1 MSGVESM
8 RVKAELNLNEAIAA
22 FPIEGELVG
31 ALRYGDGHINDT
43 FCVYTQL
50 DSGDVKRYILQRL
63 SSVAF
68 KEPDQLMQNISKVTS
83 FLQEKIKT
91 AGGDARKEAMN
102 LIRTKSGQF
111 YFTDSNFENWR
122 LYDFIEGTYYLSK
135 VENAE
140 QFYESARTFG
150 KFQAL
155 LADFPAAELYE
166 TIKNFH
172 NTVDRLNKLK
182 KSVEADK
189 MNRVK
194 EVADELGFVEKRVAD
209 CRVLV
214 DQLNNGTLPL
224 KVTHNDTKLNN
235 ILFDKNSDK
244 GICVIDLDTV
254 MPGLCAYDFGDSIR
268 FGANTAAEDEQDLS
282 KVKFDLNLFEVYT
295 KGYAESSKETLSE
308 AEIKSLPWGAK
319 LMTLECGI
327 RFLTDY
333 LDGDVYFSVK
343 KDRPKHNLDRCRT
356 QLKLVREM
364 ENVWEQMLEIVENCF
379 A

>member
-1 MSGVESM
+1 M
-8 RVKAELNLNEAIAA
+8 RVEAETNLNEALEA
-22 FPIEGELVG
+22 FPLEGKLVRV
-31 ALRYGDGHINDT
+31 LRYGDGHINDT

-50 DSGDVKRYILQRL
+50 DSGEAKRYILQRI

-68 KEPDQLMQNISKVTS
+68 KNTDELMLNISKVTS
-83 FLQEKIKT
+83 FLQKKVK
-91 AGGDARKEAMN
+91 ANAGDASREAMK
-102 LIRTKSGQF
+102 LICTRSGQL

-122 LYDFIEGTYYLSK
+122 LYDFVEGTYCLSK
-135 VENAE
+135 VESE
-140 QFYESARTFG
+140 DQFYESARTFG
-150 KFQAL
+150 RFQAL
-155 LADFPAAELYE
+155 LADFPAGELYE

-172 NTVDRLNKLK
+172 NTVDRLNNLQ

-189 MNRVK
+189 LDRVK
-194 EVADELGFVEKRVAD
+194 DVVAELSFVEERVAD
-209 CRVLV
+209 CSVLLE
-214 DQLNNGTLPL
+214 QLENGTLPL

-235 ILFDKNSDK
+235 ILFDKTTDK

-282 KVKFDLNLFEVYT
+282 KVKFALNLFEVYT
-295 KGYAESSKETLSE
+295 GGYAESSKGTLNE

-333 LDGDVYFSVK
+333 LDGDIYFNVS
-343 KDRPKHNLDRCRT
+343 KDRPQHNLDRCRT
-356 QLKLVREM
+356 QFKLVKEM
-364 ENVWEQMLEIVENCF
+364 ENVWGQMLEIVENCF

>member
-1 MSGVESM
+1 M
-8 RVKAELNLNEAIAA
+8 RVEAEVNLAEAIAA
-22 FPIEGELVG
+22 FPIEGKLVG
-31 ALRYGDGHINDT
+31 AVRYGDGHINDT

-50 DSGDVKRYILQRL
+50 ESGDVKRYILQRL

-68 KEPDQLMQNISKVTS
+68 KEPDQLMQNINKVTS
-83 FLQEKIKT
+83 FLQDRIKA
-91 AGGDARKEAMN
+91 AGGDASKEAMK
-102 LIRTKSGQF
+102 LIRTKTGQL
-111 YFTDSNFENWR
+111 YFTDSNSENWR
-122 LYDFIEGTYYLSK
+122 LYDFVEGTYYLSK

-155 LADFPAAELYE
+155 LADFPAEELYE

-172 NTVDRLNKLK
+172 NTVDRLSKLK
-182 KSVEADK
+182 KSVETDK
-189 MNRVK
+189 MDRVK
-194 EVADELGFVEKRVAD
+194 EVAEELSFVEARVTD
-209 CRVLV
+209 CEILV
-214 DQLNNGTLPL
+214 EQLNSGILPL

-235 ILFDKNSDK
+235 ILFDKESDK

-295 KGYAESSKETLSE
+295 KGYAETSKGTLSE
-308 AEIKSLPWGAK
+308 AEIRSLPWGAK

-333 LDGDVYFSVK
+333 IDGDVYFSVK
-343 KDRPKHNLDRCRT
+343 KDRPTHNLDRCRT
-356 QLKLVREM
+356 QFKLVKEM
-364 ENVWEQMLEIVENCF
+364 EKVWEQMLEIVENCF
-379 A
+379 T